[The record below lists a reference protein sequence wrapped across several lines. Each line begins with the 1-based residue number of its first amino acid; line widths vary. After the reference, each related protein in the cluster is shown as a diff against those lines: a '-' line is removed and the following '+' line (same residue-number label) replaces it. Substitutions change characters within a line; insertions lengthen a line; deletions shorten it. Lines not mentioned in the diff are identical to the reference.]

1 MVGMHHMASIEQ
13 VTTYGNVQASNARR
27 KLMEAR
33 SKIINDTLRLVQA
46 RRRRFRLEKICT
58 VATST
63 SDLLKMNDA
72 SGNAIM
78 ARDFTTALALSHSSR
93 LSLADSNL
101 SKLVVLDSARERA
114 QAIVPLS
121 SSTVDDA
128 LASLI
133 RECVVFDEARYSEI
147 ILAYPDKRY
156 HDTECRQRVQRLHL
170 QFHTVMHQLPHRHG
184 HLH

>member
-1 MVGMHHMASIEQ
+1 
-13 VTTYGNVQASNARR
+13 
-27 KLMEAR
+27 
-33 SKIINDTLRLVQA
+33 
-46 RRRRFRLEKICT
+46 
-58 VATST
+58 
-63 SDLLKMNDA
+63 LLKMNDA

-147 ILAYPDKRY
+147 ILAYTVIDDIIYDKGLA
-156 HDTECRQRVQRLHL
+156 VPSPRLARLSKQIESHAIL
-170 QFHTVMHQLPHRHG
+170 RLEEAASSANIQGSSIGKTVVDLSKSFITIINLIRDAAVWHCKSPNG
-184 HLH
+184 ETPSNVAEV